1 MAGRDRSAPDAARPI
16 RVPGA
21 VHVVLVGPRPERLAA
36 QLAGLAARRP
46 IAVELADSAA
56 LPNRVRDAAAN
67 RHAFAAIDTAVVVP
81 DEALLRIVD
90 DPTLRL
96 ATLVRRGAG
105 PHPVATDGS
114 IVLSS
119 ATAWHPVPGGDG
131 DAVGVVY
138 VRAAVAGAVAERLDG
153 LDPALA
159 ALDPIDLLLVAL
171 VRDAALPPVT
181 AVALDPL
188 PGGRAADAEAVT
200 ALASDVGQV
209 DAADL
214 ASRTAARTGDG
225 FYSTFVLRRIAARVT
240 PWAVRRGIQANA
252 VTVLSAL
259 IGVAGAVSFA
269 FGTYPALVLGALL
282 LQVSIVLDCV
292 DGEIAR
298 VTRTRSPFGAWLDAA
313 TDRLKEYAALA
324 GLAIGAGP
332 GWWWVATAGMVVQ
345 TARHMHDFA
354 FAKGVL
360 AAYRRARERDTRS
373 LSDTSPWKRAA
384 GSQSGESGSASMWV
398 RRVIHMPIGERWL
411 VLSVAALLNAPG
423 AGLVAYLALAVLSGG
438 WTLLGALRRNTSG
451 MAESGTVVRRTLAD
465 YRDDGVLLPFTTGRR
480 PGGVLGW
487 LLPSA
492 LTVAE
497 GAVLVGLTQAV
508 AADWAAAAFLWFAV
522 VAWHRYDVVYRRG
535 GETPMVP
542 SVVSMLG
549 GGWPARIAA
558 LLLGAAFGVLP
569 AVLVAGTIWM
579 TLVYVPESLAT
590 GVRTRRIEAWA

>member
-1 MAGRDRSAPDAARPI
+1 VTAAGRDRRAPTGT
-16 RVPGA
+16 GA
-21 VHVVLVGPRPERLAA
+21 VRVVVVGTPRDRLVQ
-36 QLAGLAARRP
+36 QLAGLRARRP
-46 IAVELADSAA
+46 IAVELADPATLPERLREAA
-56 LPNRVRDAAAN
+56 TN

-96 ATLVRRGAG
+96 ATLVSRRTGS
-105 PHPVATDGS
+105 HPVATDGS
-114 IVLSS
+114 VVLSS
-119 ATAWHPVPGGDG
+119 ATTLHPVSGSDA

-138 VRAAVAGAVAERLDG
+138 VSAAVAGAVAERLND

-159 ALDPIDLLLVAL
+159 VQDPLDLFLATL
-171 VRDAALPPVT
+171 VRDAEMPPVT
-181 AVALDPL
+181 AVPLDPL
-188 PGGRAADAEAVT
+188 PGGRAADLAAAA
-200 ALASDVGQV
+200 ALSDQVAHV

-240 PWAVRRGIQANA
+240 PWAVRRGIPANA

-269 FGTYPALVLGALL
+269 FGSYPALALGALL

-298 VTRTRSPFGAWLDAA
+298 VTRTRSPLGAWLDAA

-324 GLAIGAGP
+324 GLAIAAGP
-332 GWWWVATAGMVVQ
+332 HFWWVATAGMVVQ

-354 FAKGVL
+354 FSKGVL
-360 AAYRRARERDTRS
+360 AAYRRARERDTRP
-373 LSDTSPWKRAA
+373 LIDTSPWVRPA
-384 GSQSGESGSASMWV
+384 GSQAGESGSASMWI
-398 RRVIHMPIGERWL
+398 RRVIHLPIGERWL
-411 VLSVAALLNAPG
+411 VLTVAALLNAPG
-423 AGLVAYLALAVLSGG
+423 AGLVAYLALAVLSAG
-438 WTLLGALRRNTSG
+438 WTLLGALRRHTPG
-451 MAESGTVVRRTLAD
+451 MAESGTVFRRTLAD
-465 YRDDGVLLPFTTGRR
+465 YRDDGVLLPLTLGRG

-497 GAVLVGLTQAV
+497 GAVVVGLTQAV
-508 AADWAAAAFLWFAV
+508 AADWAAAGFAWFAV
-522 VAWHRYDVVYRRG
+522 VAWHRYDVIYRRG
-535 GETPMVP
+535 SETPAVP
-542 SVVSMLG
+542 SIVSMLG

-558 LLLGAAFGVLP
+558 LLLGAAFSLLP
-569 AVLVAGTIWM
+569 AVLVVGTIWM
-579 TLVYVPESLAT
+579 ALVYVPESLAT
-590 GVRTRRIEAWA
+590 GLRTRRLEAWS